1 MENMNNTNQ
10 ELYDRINRLIGHN
23 TIELPAQP
31 LPAGV
36 NNKSIY
42 LPSLHQLLEPHELK
56 KDKDEDKDKSY
67 YAIDIKDKE
76 NVMEGQIKTHD
87 GKFYSSGPF
96 QNFGKLKKIS
106 DIPEYGDSYYFEY
119 GKTEDDYDPNATHG
133 SKHPHYY
140 LYLDQ
145 DTINKPLEIQ
155 PNNVFKISNDTIN
168 MPLDDTVVATRVA
181 GKKRKTRKSRKPRS
195 KKSKKSR
202 KSRKS
207 KH

>member
-1 MENMNNTNQ
+1 MNNTNQ
-10 ELYDRINRLIGHN
+10 DLNDLINRLIGRD
-23 TIELPAQP
+23 TIELPAEAI
-31 LPAGV
+31 PAYV

-56 KDKDEDKDKSY
+56 KDKSY

-76 NVMEGQIKTHD
+76 NVIEGQIKTDD

-106 DIPEYGDSYYFEY
+106 YVPEYGDTYYFEY
-119 GKTEDDYDPNATHG
+119 GKTEDDYDPNATYG

-145 DTINKPLEIQ
+145 ETINKPLEI
-155 PNNVFKISNDTIN
+155 PPENVFKISDDAIN
-168 MPLDDTVVATRVA
+168 IPFDDTVVATRVA
-181 GKKRKTRKSRKPRS
+181 GKKRKTKKTRKSRRRRGKHGKPRKT
-195 KKSKKSR
+195 KKTQK
-202 KSRKS
+202 
-207 KH
+207 

>member
-1 MENMNNTNQ
+1 MQNMNNTNQ
-10 ELYDRINRLIGHN
+10 DLNDLINRLIGRD
-23 TIELPAQP
+23 TIELPAEAI
-31 LPAGV
+31 PADV

-56 KDKDEDKDKSY
+56 KDKSY

-76 NVMEGQIKTHD
+76 NVIEGQIKTDD

-106 DIPEYGDSYYFEY
+106 YVPEYGDTYYFEY
-119 GKTEDDYDPNATHG
+119 GKTEDDYDPNATYE

-145 DTINKPLEIQ
+145 ATINKPVEVPL
-155 PNNVFKISNDTIN
+155 NHVFKISNYAIN
-168 MPLDDTVVATRVA
+168 MPLDDAVVATRVA

-195 KKSKKSR
+195 RKSR
-202 KSRKS
+202 KSRKT